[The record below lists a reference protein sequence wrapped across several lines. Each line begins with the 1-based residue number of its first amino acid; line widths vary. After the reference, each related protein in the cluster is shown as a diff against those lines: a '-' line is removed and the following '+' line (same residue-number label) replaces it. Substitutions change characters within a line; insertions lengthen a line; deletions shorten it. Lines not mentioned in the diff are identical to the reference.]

1 MSSPVS
7 AEQVPGLDRWR
18 ELPAAQ
24 QPTWP
29 DRAALD
35 AVLGTLSTV
44 PPIVAPSEVDALR
57 SQLADVARGK
67 AFLLQGGD

>member
-1 MSSPVS
+1 VS
-7 AEQVPGLDRWR
+7 LPEPAELVPGLDRWR

-24 QPTWP
+24 QPRWP

-44 PPIVAPSEVDALR
+44 PPIVAPAEIDALR
-57 SQLADVARGK
+57 AQLADVARGK
-67 AFLLQGGD
+67 AFLL